1 MSISHRTNRLKLV
14 GTPNVEQLQ
23 NGRYQLTVSCT
34 TINRRED
41 WYSANKSR
49 IFPDFG
55 SLQSAEMSID
65 GLAPRTG
72 EAYTDMRLVSVQS
85 STQGELYIVTLVYQ
99 TLGATFV
106 QVKDDT
112 VILQENG
119 LRTVSRKSIAKAG
132 TDIPTDDKD
141 IGVDY
146 IDHQIDAETAVR
158 CFLSSYEIDDT
169 DSYREFTRTYIQA
182 GTLSVSESNESEGV
196 IKVTTTFLVTEGT
209 TVGPVIARTTGEF
222 AGLKTISVTTLQDSS
237 GQSIVHGGA
246 NTVHQ
251 YNRMVDF
258 TYPGVVS
265 MVGDKIE
272 DGSVVTNLYNF
283 NLKPPV
289 QAKIES
295 RVSVIF
301 QTSADIV
308 DGDFTFN
315 DGDGGGSGVAA
326 TGLWNPTEWA
336 STYMSGI
343 AWNYSPFSETKGL
356 RGYRINT
363 ATSGVVAND
372 EPGGT
377 IIFKHLGVFVFQNKA
392 PEHLAIV
399 TTTNPLSASI
409 NAVSDSQGLRTIVN
423 GNRIFASTP
432 YRMEVFGGPTDPVG
446 VKFTLD
452 VDLRPA
458 FTDVDGN
465 TYYKKTIITS
475 TIPAQ

>member
-14 GTPNVEQLQ
+14 GTPAVEQLQ
-23 NGRYQLTVSCT
+23 NGRYQLTVNCT

-85 STQGELYIVTLVYQ
+85 SAQGELYIVTLVYQ

-119 LRTVSRKSIAKAG
+119 LRTVSRTSIAQAG
-132 TDIPTDDKD
+132 TDIPADDKD

-169 DSYREFTRTYIQA
+169 DSYREFERTYIQA

-196 IKVTTTFLVTEGT
+196 IRVTTTFLVTEGT

-265 MVGDKIE
+265 IVGDVITRT
-272 DGSVVTNLYNF
+272 GSLVTNLYNF
-283 NLKPPV
+283 NIEPPV

-308 DGDFTFN
+308 AGDFTFN
-315 DGDGGGSGVAA
+315 DGGGAA
-326 TGLWNPTEWA
+326 TALWNPTEWA
-336 STYMSGI
+336 KTYMSGI
-343 AWNYSPFSETKGL
+343 SWNYSPFSETKGL

-363 ATSGVVAND
+363 AIDGVTEVAGAAGDN
-372 EPGGT
+372 
-377 IIFKHLGVFVFQNKA
+377 IYSHLGVVVFTAKS
-392 PEHLAIV
+392 PLFLAKDVV
-399 TTTNPLSASI
+399 TTPGSLKACI
-409 NAVSDSQGLRTIVN
+409 NGVSDSTGLETIVN
-423 GNRIFASTP
+423 GKRIFASTP
-432 YRMEVFGGPTDPVG
+432 YRMEVSGGPIDPVG
-446 VKFTLD
+446 GKFTLD

>member
-14 GTPNVEQLQ
+14 GTPAVEQLQ
-23 NGRYQLTVSCT
+23 NGRYQLTVNCT

-85 STQGELYIVTLVYQ
+85 SAQGELYIVTLVYQ

-119 LRTVSRKSIAKAG
+119 LRTVSRTSIAQAG

-169 DSYREFTRTYIQA
+169 DSYREFERTYIQA

-196 IKVTTTFLVTEGT
+196 IRVTTTFLVTEGT

-265 MVGDKIE
+265 IVGDVITRT
-272 DGSVVTNLYNF
+272 GSLVTNLYNF
-283 NLKPPV
+283 NIEPPV

-308 DGDFTFN
+308 AGDFTFN
-315 DGDGGGSGVAA
+315 DGGGAA
-326 TGLWNPTEWA
+326 TALWNPTEWA
-336 STYMSGI
+336 KTYMSGI
-343 AWNYSPFSETKGL
+343 SWNYSPFSETKGL

-363 ATSGVVAND
+363 AIDGVTEVAGAAGDN
-372 EPGGT
+372 
-377 IIFKHLGVFVFQNKA
+377 IYSHLGVVVFTAKS
-392 PEHLAIV
+392 PLFLAKDVV
-399 TTTNPLSASI
+399 TTPGSLKACI
-409 NAVSDSQGLRTIVN
+409 NGVSDSTGLETIVN
-423 GNRIFASTP
+423 GKRIFASTP
-432 YRMEVFGGPTDPVG
+432 YRMEVSGGPIDPVG
-446 VKFTLD
+446 GKFTLD

>member
-14 GTPNVEQLQ
+14 GTPAVEQLQ
-23 NGRYQLTVSCT
+23 NGRYELTVNCT

-85 STQGELYIVTLVYQ
+85 SAQGELYIVTLVYQ

-119 LRTVSRKSIAKAG
+119 LRTVSRTSIAQAG
-132 TDIPTDDKD
+132 TDIPADDKD

-146 IDHQIDAETAVR
+146 IDHQIDAETAVP

-169 DSYREFTRTYIQA
+169 DSYREFKRTYIQA

-196 IKVTTTFLVTEGT
+196 IRVTTTFLVTEGT
-209 TVGPVIARTTGEF
+209 PVGPVIAKTTGEF

-237 GQSIVHGGA
+237 GQSIVHGDA

-265 MVGDKIE
+265 IVGDVITRT
-272 DGSVVTNLYNF
+272 GSLVTNLYNF
-283 NLKPPV
+283 NIEPPV

-295 RVSVIF
+295 KVNVIF
-301 QTSADIV
+301 QTSANIV
-308 DGDFTFN
+308 ADDFTF
-315 DGDGGGSGVAA
+315 DDGGGAA
-326 TGLWNPTEWA
+326 TALWNPTEWA
-336 STYMSGI
+336 KTYMSGI
-343 AWNYSPFSETKGL
+343 SWNYSPFSETKGL

-363 ATSGVVAND
+363 AIDGVTEVAGAAGDN
-372 EPGGT
+372 
-377 IIFKHLGVFVFQNKA
+377 IYSHLGVVVFTAKS
-392 PEHLAIV
+392 PLFLAKDVV
-399 TTTNPLSASI
+399 TTPGSLKACI
-409 NAVSDSQGLRTIVN
+409 NGVSDSTGLETIVN
-423 GNRIFASTP
+423 GKRIYASTP
-432 YRMEVFGGPTDPVG
+432 YRMEISGGPIDPVG
-446 VKFTLD
+446 GKFTLD

-458 FTDVDGN
+458 FTDVNGN

>member
-72 EAYTDMRLVSVQS
+72 EAYADMRLVSVQS
-85 STQGELYIVTLVYQ
+85 STQGELYIVTLVYE

-222 AGLKTISVTTLQDSS
+222 AGLKTISVTTLQDSD

-265 MVGDKIE
+265 IVGDVITRT
-272 DGSVVTNLYNF
+272 GSLVTNLYNF
-283 NLKPPV
+283 NLEPPV

-308 DGDFTFN
+308 AGDFTFN
-315 DGDGGGSGVAA
+315 DGDAGGAA
-326 TGLWNPTEWA
+326 TALWNPTEWA

-363 ATSGVVAND
+363 ALDGVTEVAGAAGDN
-372 EPGGT
+372 
-377 IIFKHLGVFVFQNKA
+377 IYSHLGVVVFTAKS
-392 PEHLAIV
+392 PLFLAKDIV
-399 TTTNPLSASI
+399 TTPGSLKACI
-409 NAVSDSQGLRTIVN
+409 NGVSDSTGRETIVN
-423 GNRIFASTP
+423 GRRIFASTP
-432 YRMEVFGGPTDPVG
+432 YRMEVSGGPTNPAG

-458 FTDVDGN
+458 FSDVNGN